1 MSNLIIRPS
10 GPLQGTVSV
19 PGDKSITHRAIIL
32 ASLADGETRIRGW
45 VPAEVCLATLRCMQA
60 LGVEIQE
67 APRLLEDEHRSLEP
81 QAPFGLQESLPGRAP
96 MSGFSEQ
103 FGSSRSELCIRG
115 HGLHS
120 LQEPADVLHCAGS
133 GTTIRLL
140 AGLLAGQ
147 PFTSVLTGTEPLRR
161 RPMGRVA
168 EPLRLM
174 GATVLGRDG
183 GRLPPLAIHGGN
195 LRGIDYRLPVAS
207 AQVKSALLL
216 AGLFAAG
223 ETLVHEPGPSRDHT
237 ERMLA
242 QFEVEVKAEVEGRG
256 AVVRLPGGQRLV
268 GNKTLTIPGDFSSA
282 AFPLVAAA
290 IVPGSAV
297 RLTGVGVNP
306 TRTGLYDLLQM
317 MGAEIRMG
325 GAEAQRH
332 DADVPASARP
342 RAATPGN
349 GEPIADLFIRY
360 SPLRATEAAGDLIV
374 RAIDE
379 FPIFAVAATQAE
391 GITVVREAEELRVKE
406 SDRIA
411 TMTAELRKLGADIT
425 ELKDGMI
432 VRGPTRLRGAVVEC
446 HRDHRLAMALAVA
459 GLVADGETLVRGA
472 EAIADSFPGFV
483 ETMRALGADVR
494 ISE

>member
-1 MSNLIIRPS
+1 MPDLIIRPS
-10 GPLQGTVSV
+10 GPLRGSTAV

-32 ASLADGETRIRGW
+32 ASLAEGDTRVQGW
-45 VPAEVCLATLRCMQA
+45 VPAEVCLATLRCMTA
-60 LGVEIQE
+60 LGAEI
-67 APRLLEDEHRSLEP
+67 
-81 QAPFGLQESLPGRAP
+81 
-96 MSGFSEQ
+96 SEQ
-103 FGSSRSELCIRG
+103 VSSQKPGFLGAELLIRG
-115 HGLHS
+115 HGLHG
-120 LQEPADVLHCAGS
+120 LREPADVLHCAGS

-216 AGLFAAG
+216 AGLYATG
-223 ETLVHEPGPSRDHT
+223 ETIVHEPGPSRDHT

-242 QFEVEVKAEVEGRG
+242 EFEVEVKVEAEGRG
-256 AVVRLPGGQRLV
+256 AAVHLAGGQRLV
-268 GNKTLTIPGDFSSA
+268 GGKTLKIPGDFSSA
-282 AFPLVAAA
+282 AFLLVAAT
-290 IVPGSAV
+290 IVPGSDV
-297 RLTGVGVNP
+297 RLIGVGVNP
-306 TRTGLYDLLQM
+306 TRTGLYDLLTI
-317 MGAEIRMG
+317 MGARVQRGKE
-325 GAEAQRH
+325 AEQRTPSEGERASSEEKVASS
-332 DADVPASARP
+332 DATRLQS
-342 RAATPGN
+342 N
-349 GEPIADLFIRY
+349 GEPLADLTIRH

-374 RAIDE
+374 RTIDE

-411 TMTAELRKLGADIT
+411 SITAELRKMGADIT
-425 ELKDGMI
+425 ERHDGMI
-432 VRGPTRLRGAVVEC
+432 VRGPTRLHGAVVEC

-459 GLVADGETLVRGA
+459 GLVADGTTVVRGA
-472 EAIADSFPGFV
+472 EAINDSFPGFV
-483 ETMRALGADVR
+483 EIMRALGAD
-494 ISE
+494 ISWSE